1 MEIIIPENWSEVSL
15 EQYVKFYKSIRP
27 YENTK
32 DYEKKILEN
41 SIYHFC
47 GISADVYKSLPEKVF
62 TDLSTSILELIK
74 KSSKEKLVLSFELFG
89 QKYGFISSFDDITYG
104 EYVDLITYSKDTWN
118 NIALIMAI
126 LYRPITEEK
135 GDKYN
140 IEFYNGTNNNQVDL
154 FNKKLTMD
162 IVFGGLSF
170 FFNLQLDLVTDI
182 LNFSMK
188 NLQKISQDPKHT
200 KLLHI
205 LQKNGTSIAQL
216 QSLQTIIH

>member
-1 MEIIIPENWSEVSL
+1 MEITIPEHWSEVTL
-15 EQYVKFYKSIRP
+15 QQYLRFYKSIKP

-32 DYEKKILEN
+32 NYEKKILEN

-47 GISADVYKSLPEKVF
+47 GIGADVYKSLPEKVF
-62 TDLSTSILELIK
+62 TDLSNSMLELMK
-74 KSSKEKLVLSFELFG
+74 KSNNEKLVLSFELFG
-89 QKYGFISSFDDITYG
+89 QKYGFITSFDDITYG

-118 NIALIMAI
+118 NIALMMAI

-140 IEFYNGTNNNQVDL
+140 IEFYNGTNNSQVEL
-154 FNKKLTMD
+154 FNDKLTMD
-162 IVFGGLSF
+162 IVFGALSF

-182 LNFSMK
+182 LNFSMQ

-205 LQKNGTSIAQL
+205 LQKNGTSIV
-216 QSLQTIIH
+216 QSPSLRTIIH